1 MRVLVVGA
9 GIAGLSTALRL
20 RQLGIDVTVAEQA
33 DAEPGGGYMI
43 DFFGP
48 GIDAAHQLGLD
59 SALRGIHAPV
69 QRLCFVD
76 RSGRQRFAV
85 NYGRMRRQLF
95 HGRHFNFLRG
105 DLERVLLKAA
115 RRAQTKII
123 WGRRVVA
130 VRPAREGSEPVL
142 VRYADGATERWDVV
156 IGADGVNSAVRRSL
170 LTRQEWSRR
179 DLGHTVAAW
188 IQDGPVPTVP
198 VRDFTTLTAPG
209 RMVAVYP
216 AGGGSTAIFFAHRTW
231 DTQADFA
238 RGLAAT
244 LRRVYGDLGWVVP
257 RLLRGLSG
265 IATRPYFDS
274 TVQVHC
280 TEWQRGRVALVGDAC
295 WCVSLL
301 AGQGA
306 SLAVAGGLVLAEE
319 LAARPDDVTTALGR
333 YRDRLEPTVNRIAR
347 SGLRAADWFIP
358 DQRWRGQVRDLT
370 LRGAAWPVTAS
381 VMNRALGV
389 DGAIPPLDEESASVA

>member
-20 RQLGIDVTVAEQA
+20 RQLGVDVTVAEQA
-33 DAEPGGGYMI
+33 DAERGGGYMI

-69 QRLCFVD
+69 QRLRFVD
-76 RSGRQRFAV
+76 RTGRQRFAV
-85 NYGRMRRQLF
+85 NYGRMRRKLF

-105 DLERVLLKAA
+105 DLERVLLTAA
-115 RRAQTKII
+115 RRAQTTIV

-130 VRPAREGSEPVL
+130 VRPALEETRPVL
-142 VRYADGATERWDVV
+142 VRYADGAAERWDVV
-156 IGADGVNSAVRRSL
+156 VGADGANSAVRRSV
-170 LTRQEWSRR
+170 LTHQEWSRR

-188 IQDGPVPTVP
+188 IQDGPVPAAHA
-198 VRDFTTLTAPG
+198 RDFTTLTAPG

-216 AGGGSTAIFFAHRTW
+216 AGAGRTAIFFAHRSW
-231 DTQADFA
+231 DSQDDFG

-257 RLLRGLSG
+257 RLLRGLNGVS
-265 IATRPYFDS
+265 RPYFDS
-274 TVQVHC
+274 TFQVHC
-280 TEWQRGRVALVGDAC
+280 SEWQRGRVVLVGDAC

-319 LAARPDDVTTALGR
+319 LGARPDDIATALGR
-333 YRDRLEPTVNRIAR
+333 YRDRLEPTVSRIAR
-347 SGLRAADWFIP
+347 SGVRTADWFIP
-358 DQRWRGQVRDLT
+358 DERWRGQVRDLT

-381 VMNRALGV
+381 LMSRALGV
-389 DGAIPPLDEESASVA
+389 EGAIPSLDEEPASVA

>member
-20 RQLGIDVTVAEQA
+20 RQLGVDVTVAEQA
-33 DAEPGGGYMI
+33 EAERGGGYMI

-48 GIDAAHQLGLD
+48 GIDAAHQLSLD

-69 QRLCFVD
+69 RQLRFVD
-76 RSGRQRFAV
+76 PAGRQRFAV

-105 DLERVLLKAA
+105 DLEKVLLTAA

-123 WGRRVVA
+123 WGRRVAA
-130 VRPAREGSEPVL
+130 VRPALEESQPVL
-142 VRYADGATERWDVV
+142 VRYADGAVDRWDVV
-156 IGADGVNSAVRRSL
+156 VGADGANSAVRRSV
-170 LTRQEWSRR
+170 LTRQEWSQR

-188 IQDGPVPTVP
+188 IQDGSVPTVHA
-198 VRDFTTLTAPG
+198 RDFTTLTAPG

-216 AGGGSTAIFFAHRTW
+216 AGAGRTAVFFAHRSW
-231 DTQADFA
+231 DTQDDFA

-244 LRRVYGDLGWVVP
+244 LRRRYGDLGWVVP
-257 RLLRGLSG
+257 RLLRGLNG
-265 IATRPYFDS
+265 VHRPYFDS
-274 TVQVHC
+274 TVQIRC
-280 TEWQRGRVALVGDAC
+280 TQWQRGRVVLMGDAC

-319 LAARPDDVTTALGR
+319 LAARPDDIATALGR
-333 YRDRLEPTVNRIAR
+333 YRDRLEPTVSRIAR
-347 SGLRAADWFIP
+347 SGVRTAHWFVP

-381 VMNRALGV
+381 LMSRALGV
-389 DGAIPPLDEESASVA
+389 DGAIPSLDEEPASVA

>member
-20 RQLGIDVTVAEQA
+20 RQLDVDVTVAEQA
-33 DAEPGGGYMI
+33 EAERSGGYMI

-48 GIDAAHQLGLD
+48 GIDAAHRLSLD

-69 QRLCFVD
+69 HQLRFVD
-76 RSGRQRFAV
+76 PTGRQRFAV

-105 DLERVLLKAA
+105 DLEKVLLTAA

-130 VRPAREGSEPVL
+130 VRPALEESVL
-142 VRYADGATERWDVV
+142 VRYADGAVDRWDVV
-156 IGADGVNSAVRRSL
+156 VGADGANSAVRRSV
-170 LTRQEWSRR
+170 LTRQEWSQR

-188 IQDGPVPTVP
+188 IQDGSVPTVP
-198 VRDFTTLTAPG
+198 ALDFTTLTAPG

-216 AGGGSTAIFFAHRTW
+216 AGAGRTAVFFAHRSW
-231 DTQADFA
+231 DARHDFA
-238 RGLAAT
+238 RGLTAT
-244 LRRVYGDLGWVVP
+244 LRRRYGDLGWVVP
-257 RLLRGLSG
+257 RLLRGLNG
-265 IATRPYFDS
+265 VTTRPYFDS
-274 TVQVHC
+274 TVQIHC
-280 TEWQRGRVALVGDAC
+280 TQWQRGRVVLVGDAC

-319 LAARPDDVTTALGR
+319 LAARPDDIATALGR
-333 YRDRLEPTVNRIAR
+333 YRDRLEPTVSRIAR
-347 SGLRAADWFIP
+347 SGVRTADWFIP

-381 VMNRALGV
+381 LMSRALGV
-389 DGAIPPLDEESASVA
+389 DSAIPSLDEESASVA